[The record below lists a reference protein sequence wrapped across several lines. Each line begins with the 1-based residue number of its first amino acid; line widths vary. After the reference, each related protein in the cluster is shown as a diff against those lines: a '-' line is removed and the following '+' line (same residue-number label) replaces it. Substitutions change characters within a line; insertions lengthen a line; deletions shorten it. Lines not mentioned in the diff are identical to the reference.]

1 MMLSCMADRLCPSAS
16 KTALA
21 PRGWGF
27 TLNILVTQEFPRP
40 NKRRSVAASALKQ
53 SEARV
58 DL

>member
-1 MMLSCMADRLCPSAS
+1 MLTSLADRLSPSAS
-16 KTALA
+16 KTAPA
-21 PRGWGF
+21 SPGWGF